1 MTTTSM
7 MTLQWDDTF
16 PACTDN
22 CTPFA
27 WFNPLNDTHSS
38 SSSAVLKHPSVRA
51 PKGDDQLLMLYALPI
66 IVIAGT
72 IGNALSFAVLMRP
85 CMRFTSVYFYLLVLS
100 CADTLVL
107 YVSAFKTWIRL
118 LTDFELLH
126 LSNASCKLLVFI
138 LLVSMYL
145 SAWLIVFMTVDR
157 FVAVWFPFRAAA
169 FCNIARARLA
179 TVVLLAITFALNCHV
194 FWTISLYQI
203 EGPMGTWS
211 RMFCGPDMTSQFMF
225 GPFEKM
231 KLISYSIIP
240 FAIILCLNVAIIV
253 RLRYST
259 PSVLQLPDDTH
270 RVGFNR
276 CTGAHH
282 PILRHVRDPYSQT
295 RVTSMLLAVS
305 FTWVLL
311 TCPYSFYGMTYVLAP
326 RQNMVVKGVCFILMY
341 TNHAINFAL
350 YCLTG
355 RKFRRELIELF
366 TRAMRRRRRSTHNAS
381 PSVKTQ
387 RTSNM
392 IELDIGLPDPDKNLL

>member
-1 MTTTSM
+1 MTTTTM
-7 MTLQWDDTF
+7 MTMQWDETF

-27 WFNPLNDTHSS
+27 WFNPDNNSH
-38 SSSAVLKHPSVRA
+38 SSSAVFKHHSAAA
-51 PKGDDQLLMLYALPI
+51 PKRDDQLLMLYALPI

-85 CMRFTSVYFYLLVLS
+85 CMRFTSVYFYLLILA

-118 LTDFELLH
+118 LTDFEMLH

-169 FCNIARARLA
+169 FCNISRARIA
-179 TVVLLAITFALNCHV
+179 TAVLLVVTFALNCHI

-203 EGPMGTWS
+203 EGPKGTWS
-211 RMFCGPDMTSQFMF
+211 RMFCGPDYTSAFMF

-240 FAIILCLNVAIIV
+240 FIIILCLNVAIII

-259 PSVLQLPDDTH
+259 PAILQIPGDAH
-270 RVGFNR
+270 HVGFNR
-276 CTGAHH
+276 ATGAHH
-282 PILRHVRDPYSQT
+282 PILRHMRDPYSQT

-305 FTWVLL
+305 FAWVLL
-311 TCPYSFYGMTYVLAP
+311 TSPYSFYGMLSVLAP
-326 RQNMVVKGVCFILMY
+326 RQNMVLKGVCFILMY

-355 RKFRRELIELF
+355 KKFRRELVELF
-366 TRAMRRRRRSTHNAS
+366 TRAMRRRRRSTPNAS

-387 RTSNM
+387 RTSHM
-392 IELDIGLPDPDKNLL
+392 IELDIGLPEPDKRLL